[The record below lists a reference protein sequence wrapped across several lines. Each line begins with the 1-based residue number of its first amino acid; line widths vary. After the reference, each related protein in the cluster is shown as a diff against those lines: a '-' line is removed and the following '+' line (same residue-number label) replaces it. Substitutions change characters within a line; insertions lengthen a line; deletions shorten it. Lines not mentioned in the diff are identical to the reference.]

1 VIQKKICLLGGF
13 SVGKTSLIKRYVDSI
28 FDDKYLTT
36 VGVKIDKKQIEVEN
50 KKVNL
55 MIWDLAGEDD
65 FCRLQM
71 SYLRGASGY
80 ILVADPTRPHTL
92 DKLFCLHKRAQKTIG
107 NIPAII
113 ALNKHDLVDQWSLS
127 DSHLSELEQ
136 LQQPILKTS
145 AKSGDLV
152 QSLFIDLATQMLSD

>member
-1 VIQKKICLLGGF
+1 MIQKKICLLGGF
-13 SVGKTSLIKRYVDSI
+13 SVGKTSLIKRYVSSI
-28 FDDKYLTT
+28 FDEKYLTT
-36 VGVKIDKKQIEVEN
+36 VGVKIDKKVVDIDD

-55 MIWDLAGEDD
+55 LIWDLAGEDD

-92 DKLFCLHKRAQKTIG
+92 DKLLCLHKRAQKSIG

-113 ALNKHDLVDQWSLS
+113 ALNKYDRIDEWILS
-127 DSHLSELEQ
+127 DEHQTELSNLEQ
-136 LQQPILKTS
+136 PIIKTS
-145 AKSGDLV
+145 AKTGDEV
-152 QSLFIDLATQMLSD
+152 QTLFVNLAGQMLSN